1 MQARAILAWKKS
13 KFVTLMRIH
22 PAQGWYWEIR
32 KNSDTPGETD
42 DDGDAPDLSGL
53 VAGTGGYMCSGY
65 VHWAD
70 TQ

>member
-13 KFVTLMRIH
+13 KLVTLMRIH
-22 PAQGWYWEIR
+22 LAQGWYPEIR

-42 DDGDAPDLSGL
+42 DDGDAPD
-53 VAGTGGYMCSGY
+53 VDWT
-65 VHWAD
+65 D